1 MSNLIKSKLF
11 QRPDSR
17 LGEMSGGV
25 NKLCQ
30 KVEED
35 ERERQKRNSIRNG
48 VKNEGVTEDL
58 FQRST
63 SPKLKFRE
71 KYSKRSSINNVTVL
85 GGMGSGFGDGST
97 MKRVMMW
104 DGGSK
109 IV

>member
-11 QRPDSR
+11 QRPVPR

-48 VKNEGVTEDL
+48 VKNEGVTEETFL
-58 FQRST
+58 VVH
-63 SPKLKFRE
+63 
-71 KYSKRSSINNVTVL
+71 I
-85 GGMGSGFGDGST
+85 
-97 MKRVMMW
+97 
-104 DGGSK
+104 SK
-109 IV
+109 IIVLKMQQGVVHK